1 MNGVSFIMN
10 MDTDRRDAMR
20 HTFAARGVSAHAA
33 AKLAKVPYTTLNS
46 YLRGQTRSLNGAT
59 EKKLA
64 DALGVTVSG
73 LYGEDYDSPMIK
85 DVWVKG
91 IVGAGAKVTLWQEG
105 MGEGEGYS
113 RVPWP
118 IGVPM
123 TEDLIA
129 FEIRGDSMPPYS
141 DGDLVYVEVSDA
153 LPGPDIINKLCVV
166 ELDNGDMLVKM
177 VRRGYA
183 PGRYNLHSFDGRP
196 PIEDARVIKAARVR
210 AGTYK

>member
-1 MNGVSFIMN
+1 MLDRGLNPTKWGRMAGVSEGTIRKYL
-10 MDTDRRDAMR
+10 TG
-20 HTFAARGVSAHAA
+20 TGG
-33 AKLAKVPYTTLNS
+33 KTLN
-46 YLRGQTRSLNGAT
+46 AIT

-64 DALGVTVSG
+64 TAAGVTVSG
-73 LYGEDYDSPMIK
+73 LYGEDYDSPIVK

-91 IVGAGAKVTLWQEG
+91 IVGAGAKVTLWDSG

-118 IGVPM
+118 PGVPM

-129 FEIRGDSMPPYS
+129 FEIRGDSMPPYEP
-141 DGDLVYVEVSDA
+141 GDLVYLEESDA
-153 LPGPDIINKLCVV
+153 LPGPEIINKVCVV
-166 ELDNGDMLVKM
+166 ELENGDLLIKK

-196 PIEDARVIKAARVR
+196 PIEDAHVVKAARVR
-210 AGTYK
+210 AVVLKQ

>member
-1 MNGVSFIMN
+1 
-10 MDTDRRDAMR
+10 MDEEIELRREALRRFMK
-20 HTFAARGVSAHAA
+20 ARGLNMNKW
-33 AKLAKVPYTTLNS
+33 AKLAGVPETTLRS
-46 YLRGQTRSLNGAT
+46 YLSGRSKSLRGIT

-64 DALGVTVSG
+64 TAAETTVSG
-73 LYGEDYDSPMIK
+73 LYGEDYDSPSIK

-91 IVGAGAKVTLWQEG
+91 IVGAGAKVTLWGPG

-118 IGVPM
+118 IGIPM
-123 TEDLIA
+123 NEDLIA

-153 LPGPDIINKLCVV
+153 VPGPEIIGKLCVV

-177 VRRGYA
+177 VRRGCTT
-183 PGRYNLHSFDGRP
+183 GRYNLHSFDGRP
-196 PIEDARVIKAARVR
+196 PIEDAVVIKAARVR